1 MVSYIARPI
10 KYLMKIAPP
19 TNDEAARL
27 KSLYDYDIL
36 DTEAEKIFDDL
47 TQLVAQICNMPISL
61 ISLVDSERQWFK
73 SRVGLAPQQTS
84 KDIAF
89 CTHAIHQKKVFEVED
104 ALHDERFFDNPL
116 VTSTPNIRFYA
127 GTPLISPEGHVIGT
141 LCVIDDKPNK
151 LTQDQRQALEVLG
164 RSVISQMELRKNIKI
179 LKLANEHKTEF
190 LSNMSHEL
198 RTPLNAIIG
207 FSHLML
213 ENTQDYKIPP
223 KFSEY
228 INHIDYSGRRLLSV
242 VNSVID
248 LNKIEAGMMQVQIK
262 TICLREFIKNLEGML
277 AITANQK
284 NVEFSVH
291 VSNDLPKYLAVDQAK
306 ISQIITNLAHNAIK
320 FTDGGKWVK
329 VEISLNNEQL
339 VITVADQGVGISSN
353 DQTKLFEQFRQVG
366 QAKSSEGSGL
376 GLSITQSLVT
386 LLGGKIK
393 VLSTVGSGSIFK
405 VLLPQQKD
413 TAILQQ
419 DLTLVPEKAN
429 FDPSSKI
436 LLVEDNKINQAVML
450 AIFESLG
457 ISITIAE
464 SGEEAVETANS
475 QHFDLVFM
483 DIHLPGIDGFQT
495 SERIKYNCASTPI
508 IALSADTFCQNRFGD
523 HDKIWDEY
531 LCKPLEKEKLMQALN
546 RFIPLLPNMP
556 HA

>member
-1 MVSYIARPI
+1 
-10 KYLMKIAPP
+10 MKIAPP
-19 TNDEAARL
+19 TIDEAARL

-36 DTEAEKIFDDL
+36 DTEAEKTFDDI

-73 SRVGLAPQQTS
+73 SKIGLAPQQTA

-104 ALHDERFFDNPL
+104 TLHDERFFDNPL

-127 GTPLISPEGHVIGT
+127 GTPLVSPDGHVIGT

-213 ENTQDYKIPP
+213 ENTQDYRIPP
-223 KFSEY
+223 KFAEY
-228 INHIDYSGRRLLSV
+228 VKHIDYSGRRLLSV

-248 LNKIEAGMMQVQIK
+248 LNKIEAGMMQVQLK
-262 TICLREFIKNLEGML
+262 TICFREFIKNLEGML

-284 NVEFSVH
+284 DVEFSVH

-306 ISQIITNLAHNAIK
+306 ITQIITNLAHNAIK

-329 VEISLNNEQL
+329 VELSLNNEQL

-353 DQTKLFEQFRQVG
+353 DQTKLFNQFQQVG

-393 VLSTVGSGSIFK
+393 VLSTVGLGSIFK
-405 VLLPQQKD
+405 VLLPQQND
-413 TAILQQ
+413 TSILQP

-450 AIFESLG
+450 AIFESLN
-457 ISITIAE
+457 ISIIIAE
-464 SGEEAVETANS
+464 SGEEAVEATNN
-475 QHFDLVFM
+475 QYFDLIFM

-495 SERIKYNCASTPI
+495 SERIKHNFPRTPI
-508 IALSADTFCQNRFGD
+508 IALSADTFCQKRFNQNT
-523 HDKIWDEY
+523 KIWDEY
-531 LCKPLEKEKLMQALN
+531 LCKPLEKENLVQVLN

-556 HA
+556 NA

>member
-1 MVSYIARPI
+1 
-10 KYLMKIAPP
+10 MKISPP
-19 TNDEAARL
+19 TIDEAARL

-36 DTEAEKIFDDL
+36 DTEAEKTFDDI

-73 SRVGLAPQQTS
+73 SKIGLAPQQTA

-104 ALHDERFFDNPL
+104 TLHDERFFDNPL

-127 GTPLISPEGHVIGT
+127 GTPLVSPDGHVIGT

-223 KFSEY
+223 KFAEY
-228 INHIDYSGRRLLSV
+228 VKHIDYSGRRLLSV

-248 LNKIEAGMMQVQIK
+248 LNKIEAGMMQVQLK
-262 TICLREFIKNLEGML
+262 TICFREFIKNLEGML

-284 NVEFSVH
+284 DVEFSVH

-306 ISQIITNLAHNAIK
+306 ITQIITNLAHNAIK

-329 VEISLNNEQL
+329 VELSLNNEQL

-353 DQTKLFEQFRQVG
+353 DQTKLFNQFQQVG

-405 VLLPQQKD
+405 VLLPQQND
-413 TAILQQ
+413 TSILQP

-450 AIFESLG
+450 AIFESLN
-457 ISITIAE
+457 ISIIIAE
-464 SGEEAVETANS
+464 SGEEAVEATNN
-475 QHFDLVFM
+475 QYFDLIFM

-495 SERIKYNCASTPI
+495 SERIKHNFPRTSI
-508 IALSADTFCQNRFGD
+508 IALSADTFCQNRFNQNT
-523 HDKIWDEY
+523 KIWDEY
-531 LCKPLEKEKLMQALN
+531 LCKPLEKENLVQVLN

-556 HA
+556 NA

>member
-1 MVSYIARPI
+1 
-10 KYLMKIAPP
+10 MKIAPP
-19 TNDEAARL
+19 TIDEAARL

-36 DTEAEKIFDDL
+36 DTEAEKTFDDI

-73 SRVGLAPQQTS
+73 SKIGLAPQQTA

-104 ALHDERFFDNPL
+104 TLHDERFFDNPL

-127 GTPLISPEGHVIGT
+127 GTPLVSPDGHVIGT
-141 LCVIDDKPNK
+141 LCVIDNKPNK

-164 RSVISQMELRKNIKI
+164 RSVISQMELRKNNKI

-213 ENTQDYKIPP
+213 ENTQDYKMPQ
-223 KFSEY
+223 KFAEY
-228 INHIDYSGRRLLSV
+228 VKHIDYSGRRLLSV

-284 NVEFSVH
+284 DVEFSVH

-329 VEISLNNEQL
+329 VELSLNSKQL
-339 VITVADQGVGISSN
+339 VITVADQGVGISSH
-353 DQTKLFEQFRQVG
+353 DQTKLFDQFQQVG

-405 VLLPQQKD
+405 VLLPQQND
-413 TAILQQ
+413 TKILQQ

-450 AIFESLG
+450 AIFESLS
-457 ISITIAE
+457 ISIIIAE
-464 SGEEAVETANS
+464 SGEEAVEDTNN
-475 QHFDLVFM
+475 QHFDLIFM

-495 SERIKYNCASTPI
+495 SERIKHNFPRTPI
-508 IALSADTFCQNRFGD
+508 IALSADTFYQNRFD
-523 HDKIWDEY
+523 QNTKIWNEY
-531 LCKPLEKEKLMQALN
+531 LCKPLEKEKLVQVLN
-546 RFIPLLPNMP
+546 RFIPLIPNMP
-556 HA
+556 NA